1 VAKPVAA
8 SFSVAIAVSFA
19 GSIAVFFP
27 MSVTI
32 RFWCQCRQQPLKK
45 WLNKNKKKEKGYKW
59 FHITI
64 QLIVKR
70 ITIFF
75 NLNFSLV
82 VGKAMTYFSTFHFSF
97 KKMAALFFTA

>member
-1 VAKPVAA
+1 VAKPVAI
-8 SFSVAIAVSFA
+8 AISFA

-45 WLNKNKKKEKGYKW
+45 WLNQKKKKNQKGYKW

-64 QLIVKR
+64 QLIVKG
-70 ITIFF
+70 ITIFL
-75 NLNFSLV
+75 NLHFSLV
-82 VGKAMTYFSTFHFSF
+82 DGEPMTYFSTFHFSF
-97 KKMAALFFTA
+97 KKMAELFFTA